1 MLKSGGLL
9 TFAQLFW
16 TISCRFAYY
25 MLIRLAGKLSMAK
38 YAAPPTALQA
48 ARARY
53 DGRERSRAPRSLR
66 PLTEGERRRVDG
78 LLSELP
84 YYGSAHRILVGD
96 GLGERGRKLVLGVA
110 PAESRMHAA
119 SFLRHSHIVIDRGL
133 LRRRSELARIL
144 YHEIFHFVW
153 ARLGNPLRLSYE
165 QLLRQEWSQG
175 ARGEL
180 GWSAESRKLAL
191 ARQESS
197 HRKTAA
203 SLRRGFR
210 NKPWRGSSGR
220 RLWLDYV
227 CESFCDSAAWFCLSV
242 GHEHREWTL
251 RPRFC
256 DRRRRWLQAADV
268 LPRLQL

>member
-1 MLKSGGLL
+1 
-9 TFAQLFW
+9 
-16 TISCRFAYY
+16 
-25 MLIRLAGKLSMAK
+25 MAK
-38 YAAPPTALQA
+38 HAALPTALHA
-48 ARARY
+48 TRVRH
-53 DGRERSRAPRSLR
+53 DRRERSRALRSLR
-66 PLTEGERRRVDG
+66 PLTKGERRRVDG

-84 YYGSAHRILVGD
+84 YYRPRHRILVGD

-110 PAESRMHAA
+110 PAESQMHAA
-119 SFLRHSHIVIDRGL
+119 SFLRHSHIVIDRSL
-133 LRRRSELARIL
+133 LGRRSELARIL

-180 GWSAESRKLAL
+180 GWSAESRKLEFVQQ
-191 ARQESS
+191 RRS
-197 HRKTAA
+197 HRKADA
-203 SLRRGFR
+203 GLRRGR
-210 NKPWRGSSGR
+210 RHKPWRSSAGR

-227 CESFCDSAAWFCLSV
+227 CESFCDSAAWFCLP
-242 GHEHREWTL
+242 GGREHREWTL